1 MYYINTLKREL
12 VDTSA
17 YKLQPSLSER
27 VIVDGHGCHTALHF
41 GVKAKENQDKV
52 PTLYWLPKLHKKP
65 YKARFIA
72 NSSSCTTTEL
82 SKLLTSCL
90 TAVKKHVIKYCEKV
104 YERSGKNLFWSIKN
118 SGEILDKL
126 KARDFNATS
135 LSTYDF
141 STLYTTLPHNLIKD
155 KLIDLIESTF
165 QREGSPYLA
174 CSDRNAFFTSEKPK
188 KYHAW
193 SCQNVCDALT
203 FLLDNIFIR
212 FGTKLYRQVVGIPMG
227 TNCAPLV
234 ADLFLFCYERDFM
247 MSLSDD
253 KQADVIDAF
262 NTTSRYLDD
271 ILNINNVYF
280 DNMVSQI
287 YPSELQLNKANA
299 SDTEAAFL
307 DLHLSISNDIV
318 STKIYDKRDDFDF
331 EIVNFPILDGD
342 VPRSTSY
349 GVYISQLIRFA
360 RASSYVA
367 DFNTRSKLLTQKLLK
382 QGYRYHKLRK
392 TFSKFYR
399 RYYDLISKFQVGL
412 KSLLR
417 QGLSEPDFYGDLV
430 YKLKKI
436 VGSNNFSAQF
446 IKIISHY
453 KKIGY
458 NINVLQQTACLVVN
472 PITVGNFAFLLN
484 CTPVGRTSDSM
495 MVPT

>member
-1 MYYINTLKREL
+1 MHSL
-12 VDTSA
+12 
-17 YKLQPSLSER
+17 LQ
-27 VIVDGHGCHTALHF
+27 
-41 GVKAKENQDKV
+41 
-52 PTLYWLPKLHKKP
+52 KK
-65 YKARFIA
+65 
-72 NSSSCTTTEL
+72 T
-82 SKLLTSCL
+82 
-90 TAVKKHVIKYCEKV
+90 
-104 YERSGKNLFWSIKN
+104 
-118 SGEILDKL
+118 
-126 KARDFNATS
+126 
-135 LSTYDF
+135 
-141 STLYTTLPHNLIKD
+141 
-155 KLIDLIESTF
+155 
-165 QREGSPYLA
+165 
-174 CSDRNAFFTSEKPK
+174 K

-307 DLHLSISNDIV
+307 DLHLSISNGVV

-331 EIVNFPILDGD
+331 EIVNFPFLDGD

-349 GVYISQLIRFA
+349 GVYISQLICFA

-367 DFNTRSKLLTQKLLK
+367 DFNTRNKLLTQKLLK

-472 PITVGNFAFLLN
+472 PITVGDFAFLFN